1 MGRRARLGAAY
12 NGLVT
17 DMGRT
22 LVVVGAVLLV
32 LGLLMSLG
40 AKVPLGRL
48 PGDIVY
54 RRGNFTFY
62 FPLVTCILI
71 SLVLTAILSLLRR

>member
-1 MGRRARLGAAY
+1 
-12 NGLVT
+12 
-17 DMGRT
+17 MGRT

-32 LGLLMSLG
+32 VGLLMSLG

-54 RRGNFTFY
+54 RRGSFTFY
-62 FPLVTCILI
+62 FPLVTCILV
-71 SLVLTAILSLLRR
+71 SLVLTAIFSLLRR

>member
-1 MGRRARLGAAY
+1 MSDL
-12 NGLVT
+12 
-17 DMGRT
+17 GRT
-22 LVVVGAVLLV
+22 LVLAGAVLLV
-32 LGLLMSLG
+32 IGLLMSLG

-62 FPLVTCILI
+62 FPLVTSILI
-71 SLVLTAILSLLRR
+71 SLVLTAIFTLLRR